1 MRLNASQERTHPFES
16 HFNHGQESHL
26 HLGVCRI
33 MLHLPDSASLKD
45 KRQVSRSLSARIRN
59 TFNVAVAEV
68 EDHDLWQ
75 RLTLAVCCISTDP
88 AHANEMISK
97 VVAFV
102 EESRRDLELL
112 DYETEII
119 SGV

>member
-1 MRLNASQERTHPFES
+1 M
-16 HFNHGQESHL
+16 
-26 HLGVCRI
+26 HLGICRI
-33 MLHLPDSASLKD
+33 MLHLPDSRSLKD
-45 KRQVSRSLSARIRN
+45 KRQVARSLSARIRN
-59 TFNVAVAEV
+59 KFNVAVAEV
-68 EDHDLWQ
+68 EDQELWQ
-75 RLTLAVCCISTDP
+75 RLTLAVCCVSTDP
-88 AHANEMISK
+88 AHANEMVSK